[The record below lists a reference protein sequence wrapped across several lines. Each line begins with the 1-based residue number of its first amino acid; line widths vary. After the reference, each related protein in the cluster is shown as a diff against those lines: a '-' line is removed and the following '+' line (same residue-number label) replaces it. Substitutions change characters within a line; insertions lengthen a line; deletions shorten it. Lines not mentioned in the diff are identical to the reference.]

1 MKYIR
6 PLLTCLVLAFVL
18 AVFFLAA
25 VFSPDVQTWVA
36 QRALAGQPGL
46 HASLGSLSAGLA
58 RTDVT
63 DLHLEINGAVLTL
76 PSLQAWL
83 PLTTA
88 VGKRKVLVRSL
99 VAKGWTLDLSHRPES
114 ETAQAHAGLAR
125 EGGKGTGSTAPAEAV
140 PAQKVARVFRG
151 ILSEW
156 VLPCDVS
163 LDEVDLEG
171 DVLVATSPGTAP
183 SHMHV
188 TIKGGGIAAG
198 HEGTLAFDAAGAVAD
213 TQLPL
218 TAVVAHGRLVVA
230 MTSLRVLDLI
240 EIKADVSA
248 EGGSLPA
255 DLILSADVAAASGAG
270 KEIYTLELSR
280 GSRRL
285 ATVVARFPEATRR
298 FEGTWK
304 VDLQD
309 ADLARFFPNRSL
321 PAITAV
327 GDGGFDADAAFT
339 RVHATGRLN
348 TVAGHL
354 GVLDPFLERL
364 GAVTL
369 DARFDLTHSG
379 QTTRVDRLSVSLP
392 GDRPAAVVQSL
403 QPFSLDERTGDLK
416 VADPRADW
424 MEGSIRGLPL
434 AWLSGL
440 TDRFTFAGGDA
451 AGEFVV
457 RAVDG
462 GFALRP
468 KTPFTAA
475 GVAVEYAGRT
485 VGRKLDLSLSFLA
498 AYGPQGWQIQ
508 AAPLKVSSGG
518 CGLAEFD
525 IKASRPAGPDQ
536 PIAIGGTL
544 NADLQAPAFKEAVPD
559 FSSFGGRSASGEFS
573 AVVGASTE
581 LDGKLAVAGR
591 DAHRSI
597 TASMHL
603 TADDGGRI
611 SFLAPVKVAF
621 GPSESDVSVEETMI
635 RDVAKTYLYLKLNGR
650 EVVLEHLRLLTGAVA
665 AAAGLP
671 RTAAA
676 GQETPAMVRDRI
688 PFWGDWTGRINV
700 AFDRLKAGNMTFEG
714 VAGAF
719 QVDPHSVHI
728 EEGRGAFAGHHLTE
742 VAGSLSYDAT
752 AESPYSLKATVS
764 LTPIEAADFFPATHP
779 EGSPL
784 IEGRFSVAGTLVG
797 SGINLEDLA
806 NRTQEEIR
814 LASTA
819 GIVRVLKTDVDE
831 AIPPDTESP
840 ATDTLDRFG
849 SAVGGFFGVEGS
861 TGWGKKSVSP
871 AIQTVIDIINDT
883 SEIGFDEFTV
893 TAVRGADRTIRL
905 VDLAVTAGDERA
917 TGSGLIAYVPGLPF
931 RAQPLRVD
939 LQLGARGQIAKLL
952 SAAGLLS
959 TQKDGLGY
967 MLLSR
972 SISLGGTLQHVDT
985 RQWHDLLV
993 KAAMQTPAGAK
1004 KGG

>member
-6 PLLTCLVLAFVL
+6 PLLTCLVLALVL

-36 QRALAGQPGL
+36 QRALARQPGL
-46 HASLGSLSAGLA
+46 HATLGSLSAGLT

-99 VAKGWTLDLSHRPES
+99 VARGWTLDLSRRPES
-114 ETAQAHAGLAR
+114 EAASAQAGQAP
-125 EGGKGTGSTAPAEAV
+125 EGGKETGSTAPAAAV
-140 PAQKVARVFRG
+140 PVQKVARVFRG
-151 ILSEW
+151 ILGRW

-171 DVLVATSPGTAP
+171 EVLVVTSPGTAP

-198 HEGTLAFDAAGAVAD
+198 HEGALVFDAAGSVTD
-213 TQLPL
+213 PKLPL
-218 TAVVAHGRLVVA
+218 TAVVAHGQLIVA
-230 MTSLRVLDLI
+230 MASPRILDFI
-240 EIKADVSA
+240 EIKADVTA
-248 EGGSLPA
+248 EGGSHLE
-255 DLILSADVAAASGAG
+255 DLILSADIAAAGAAG
-270 KEIYTLELSR
+270 EETYTLELGR
-280 GSRRL
+280 RSRRL
-285 ATVVARFPEATRR
+285 ATVVARFPKATRR
-298 FEGTWK
+298 FEGTWR

-309 ADLARFFPNRSL
+309 ADLAWFFPNRSL
-321 PAITAV
+321 PSIAAA
-327 GDGGFDADAAFT
+327 GDGGFDADTAFSQ
-339 RVHATGRLN
+339 VHASGRLN
-348 TVAGHL
+348 TVTSHL
-354 GVLDPFLERL
+354 GVLDPLLERL

-369 DARFDLTHSG
+369 DAHFDLTHSG

-392 GDRPAAVVQSL
+392 GDRPAVVVQSL
-403 QPFSLDERTGDLK
+403 QPFNLDERTGDLK
-416 VADPRADW
+416 VADPHADW

-434 AWLSGL
+434 AWLSGR
-440 TDRFTFAGGDA
+440 TDRFTFTGGDA
-451 AGEFVV
+451 AGEFFV
-457 RAVDG
+457 RAVDK
-462 GFALRP
+462 GFVLRS
-468 KTPFTAA
+468 KTPLTTA

-485 VGRKLDLSLSFLA
+485 VGRKLDLSLSWLA

-508 AAPLKVSSGG
+508 AVPLKFGSGG

-536 PIAIGGTL
+536 PITIGGTWK
-544 NADLQAPAFKEAVPD
+544 ADLQAPTFKEAVPD
-559 FSSFGGRSASGEFS
+559 FRSSGGRSASGDFS

-581 LDGKLAVAGR
+581 LDGKLAVVGR
-591 DAHRSI
+591 DARHSI
-597 TASMHL
+597 AASMHL
-603 TADDGGRI
+603 TVDDGGRI
-611 SFLAPVKVAF
+611 SFLAPLKVAY
-621 GPSESDVSVEETMI
+621 GPGESDVSVEGTMI
-635 RDVAKTYLYLKLNGR
+635 RDVAKTYLYLKLTGK
-650 EVVLEHLRLLTGAVA
+650 EVVLEHLRLLTGAAV
-665 AAAGLP
+665 AAGLP
-671 RTAAA
+671 RTAAT
-676 GQETPAMVRDRI
+676 GQVTPSIIRDQM

-700 AFDRLKAGNMTFEG
+700 AFDQLKAGDMTFEG

-719 QVDPHSVHI
+719 QVDPHTVHI

-742 VAGSLSYDAT
+742 VAGSISFDAT
-752 AESPYSLKATVS
+752 AESPYSLRATVS
-764 LTPIEAADFFPATHP
+764 LSPIEAADFFPASHP
-779 EGSPL
+779 ERSPL

-797 SGINLEDLA
+797 NGINLTDLA
-806 NRTQEEIR
+806 NRTQEEVR

-840 ATDTLDRFG
+840 ATDTLDRLG
-849 SAVGGFFGVEGS
+849 SAVGGFFGAEGS

-871 AIQTVIDIINDT
+871 AIQTVIGIINDT

-905 VDLAVTAGDERA
+905 VDLAVTAGDEHA

-939 LQLGARGQIAKLL
+939 LQFGARGQIAKLL

-967 MLLSR
+967 MLLSQP
-972 SISLGGTLQHVDT
+972 ISLGGTLQHVDT

-993 KAAMQTPAGAK
+993 KAAKQTPAVPK

>member
-1 MKYIR
+1 VKYIR
-6 PLLTCLVLAFVL
+6 PLLTCLVLVLVL

-36 QRALAGQPGL
+36 QRALARQPGL
-46 HASLGSLSAGLA
+46 HASLGSLSAGLT

-63 DLHLEINGAVLTL
+63 DLRLEINGAVLTL

-99 VAKGWTLDLSHRPES
+99 VARGWTLDLSHRPES
-114 ETAQAHAGLAR
+114 EAAPAQAGLAP

-140 PAQKVARVFRG
+140 PAQKVVRVFRG
-151 ILSEW
+151 ILGRW

-171 DVLVATSPGTAP
+171 DVLVVTSPGTAP
-183 SHMHV
+183 SRVHV
-188 TIKGGGIAAG
+188 TVKGGGIAAG
-198 HEGTLAFDAAGAVAD
+198 HEGALAFDAAGSVTD
-213 TQLPL
+213 PKLPL
-218 TAVVAHGRLVVA
+218 TGVAAHGRLIIA
-230 MTSLRVLDLI
+230 MTSPRILDLI
-240 EIKADVSA
+240 EIKANVSA
-248 EGGSLPA
+248 EGGSRLE
-255 DLILSADVAAASGAG
+255 DLILSTDIAAAGAAG
-270 KEIYTLELSR
+270 EETYTLELSR
-280 GSRRL
+280 GNRPL
-285 ATVVARFPEATRR
+285 ATVLARFPEATRR

-309 ADLARFFPNRSL
+309 ADLARFFPNRSF
-321 PAITAV
+321 PSIAAA
-327 GDGGFDADAAFT
+327 GDGGFDADATFI
-339 RVHATGRLN
+339 RVHASGRLN
-348 TVAGHL
+348 TVASHL
-354 GVLDPFLERL
+354 GVLDPLLERL

-369 DARFDLTHSG
+369 DTRFDLVHSG
-379 QTTRVDRLSVSLP
+379 QLIQVDRLSVSLP
-392 GDRPAAVVQSL
+392 GNRPAAVVRCL

-440 TDRFTFAGGDA
+440 TDRFTVAGGDA
-451 AGEFVV
+451 AGEFTI
-457 RAVDG
+457 RAADG

-468 KTPFTAA
+468 KTPLTSA

-485 VGRKLDLSLSFLA
+485 VGRKLDLSLSLLA
-498 AYGPQGWQIQ
+498 AYGSQGWQIQ
-508 AAPLKVSSGG
+508 AAPLKVGSGG
-518 CGLAEFD
+518 CDLAEFD
-525 IKASRPAGPDQ
+525 IKATRLAGPDQ
-536 PIAIGGTL
+536 PIAIGGTWK
-544 NADLQAPAFKEAVPD
+544 ADLQAPTFKEAIPD
-559 FSSFGGRSASGEFS
+559 FGSLGGRSASGEFS
-573 AVVGASTE
+573 AVLGASTE

-591 DAHRSI
+591 DARRSMS
-597 TASMHL
+597 ASMHL

-621 GPSESDVSVEETMI
+621 GPSESDMSVEGTII
-635 RDVAKTYLYLKLNGR
+635 RDVAKTYLYLKLTGK

-665 AAAGLP
+665 AAGLP
-671 RTAAA
+671 RTAAT
-676 GQETPAMVRDRI
+676 GQVTPSMVRDQI

-700 AFDRLKAGNMTFEG
+700 AFDRLKAGDMTFEG

-719 QVDPHSVHI
+719 QVDPHTVHI

-742 VAGSLSYDAT
+742 MAGSLSYDAT
-752 AESPYSLKATVS
+752 AASPYSLKATVS
-764 LTPIEAADFFPATHP
+764 LSPIEAADFFPAPHP

-797 SGINLEDLA
+797 NGINLADLV

-814 LASTA
+814 LSSAA

-840 ATDTLDRFG
+840 ATDTLDRLG
-849 SAVGGFFGVEGS
+849 SAVGGFFGAEGS

-871 AIQTVIDIINDT
+871 AIQTVIGIINDT

-905 VDLAVTAGDERA
+905 VDLAVTAGDEHA

-939 LQLGARGQIAKLL
+939 LQFGARGQIAKLL

-959 TQKDGLGY
+959 AQKDGLGF
-967 MLLSR
+967 MLLSQP
-972 SISLGGTLQHVDT
+972 ISLGGTLQHVDT

-993 KAAMQTPAGAK
+993 KAAKQTPAVPK